1 MNNVCPTVSVPT
13 YPNNVAQCAED
24 WELHGTKCYYFS
36 PLSAKLP
43 WKESRKMCQ
52 KLKGDLVKIESR
64 EEQVC
69 TQKYRTQCCS
79 QGEVETIVHLQRR
92 YLSHLLYSVVETS
105 TTEYMLSD
113 YSSLPVSCFHE
124 VCEVTHGSNSDDPP
138 AMHFS
143 NEFLDGKLQTEMI
156 DNGDKFW
163 IGLTDSEAEGQW
175 VWTDGSPLNSSLAF
189 WADNDDNKEP
199 DNWTVED
206 PEGEDCVRMGQKPFI
221 EGLKWWYD
229 RSCQIEQRSICEK
242 TAKIL

>member
-1 MNNVCPTVSVPT
+1 LGLCDIRCIFNAVKTCIFPQITTIIQLLFIYYTGLQQISVPT
-13 YPNNVAQCAED
+13 YPNNVAQCDED

-52 KLKGDLVKIESR
+52 RLKGDLVKIESR
-64 EEQVC
+64 EEQ
-69 TQKYRTQCCS
+69 
-79 QGEVETIVHLQRR
+79 
-92 YLSHLLYSVVETS
+92 
-105 TTEYMLSD
+105 
-113 YSSLPVSCFHE
+113 
-124 VCEVTHGSNSDDPP
+124 
-138 AMHFS
+138 
-143 NEFLDGKLQTEMI
+143 EFLDGKLQTEMI
-156 DNGDKFW
+156 HEEDKFW

-229 RSCQIEQRSICEK
+229 RSCQIQHRSICAK

>member
-1 MNNVCPTVSVPT
+1 MQQVEAVDGRGGDGVEAGRSAAGKRTDHDCWGLKAGPMAMIGCYGGVALTLMWRSSVILTSRFSFTVQPCVVRCDAGWRL
-13 YPNNVAQCAED
+13 N
-24 WELHGTKCYYFS
+24 GTKCYHFS
-36 PLSAKLP
+36 SNRLN
-43 WKESRKMCQ
+43 WTESRDMCQ
-52 KLKGDLVKIESR
+52 RLRGDLVKIESR
-64 EEQVC
+64 EEQ
-69 TQKYRTQCCS
+69 
-79 QGEVETIVHLQRR
+79 
-92 YLSHLLYSVVETS
+92 
-105 TTEYMLSD
+105 
-113 YSSLPVSCFHE
+113 
-124 VCEVTHGSNSDDPP
+124 
-138 AMHFS
+138 
-143 NEFLDGKLQTEMI
+143 EFLDGKLQTEMI